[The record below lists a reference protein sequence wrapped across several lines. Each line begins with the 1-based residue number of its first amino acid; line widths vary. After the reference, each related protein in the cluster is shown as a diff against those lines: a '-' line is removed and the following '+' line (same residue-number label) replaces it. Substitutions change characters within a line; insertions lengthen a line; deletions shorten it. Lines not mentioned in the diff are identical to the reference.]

1 MSLEQSLARIS
12 NGGMERH
19 FQHLQR
25 GIEKESLRV
34 NPDGTLAKTPHPKA
48 LGSALTHSSIT
59 TDYSEA
65 LLEFVTPVHTDI
77 DALLKELTDIHHY
90 TYQNVGDEKLWVNS
104 MPCVMEG
111 DNKILIARYGSSNVA
126 KMKEAYRRGLG
137 HRYGR
142 LMQTIAGI
150 HFNFSLPEAFW
161 DDYLDFADS
170 SERKTQKSAQYF
182 ALTRNFLRHSWLACY
197 LFGASPAVCKS
208 FLTGRKHELDEHDG
222 HSFYAPYAT
231 SLRLSDLGYSNNVQA
246 GIEIC
251 YDTLEEYT
259 ATLRKAI
266 QTPYPEYQSIPE
278 VIDGK
283 YQQLNPNL
291 LQIENEFYAVIRPKQ
306 VAESGES
313 PSRALMDR
321 GVEYVEVR
329 SLDLNPFTPVG
340 IDAECIRFFD
350 AFLLYCLFT
359 DSLPLSNA
367 ERREAADNRQRAVL
381 SGRLPGLMLSRYN
394 DEIPFTAAANSLLD
408 EVAEVAS
415 LLDDIIGG
423 DAYRTVIDKQ
433 RAKIK
438 DADLTPSARILSEMD
453 REHDSFYAFAMSKA
467 IEHEKHFKGL
477 NMHRET
483 INRYQEEAV
492 SSLDRQRQIE
502 EADDLSFP
510 DFLAQYFARQ
520 NQIGRQK
527 NG

>member
-12 NGGMERH
+12 NGGMDKH

-34 NPDGTLAKTPHPKA
+34 NPDGTLAQTPHPKA

-161 DDYLDFADS
+161 DDFLDFADS
-170 SERKTQKSAQYF
+170 ADRKAQKSTQYF

-222 HSFYAPYAT
+222 HSFYAPNAT

-251 YDTLEEYT
+251 YNTLEEYT

-266 QTPYPEYQSIPE
+266 QTPYPAYQTIPE

-321 GVEYVEVR
+321 GVAYVEVR
-329 SLDLNPFTPVG
+329 SLDLNPFAPVG

-350 AFLLYCLFT
+350 AFLLYCLLE
-359 DSLPLSNA
+359 DSPPLSNA
-367 ERREAADNRQRAVL
+367 ERGEASENRQRAVL
-381 SGRLPGLMLSRYN
+381 SGRLPGLMLGRYN
-394 DEIPFTAAANSLLD
+394 DEIPFSVAAKELLS
-408 EVAEVAS
+408 EVAQVAS
-415 LLDDIIGG
+415 LLDGIEGG
-423 DAYRTVIDKQ
+423 NAYRNVIDSQ
-433 RAKIK
+433 RAKIE
-438 DADLTPSARILSEMD
+438 DTSLTPSARILAEMESD
-453 REHDSFYAFAMSKA
+453 HDSFYAFAMSKA

-477 NMHRET
+477 TMDRET
-483 INRYQEEAV
+483 IERYQQEAAA
-492 SSLDRQRQIE
+492 SLERQREIE
-502 EADDLSFP
+502 EADELTFP
-510 DFLAQYFARQ
+510 DFLEEYFARQ
-520 NQIGRQK
+520 NQIRSEQA
-527 NG
+527 

>member
-1 MSLEQSLARIS
+1 MSLEQTLARLI
-12 NGGMERH
+12 NGGMEKH
-19 FQHLQR
+19 LQHLQR

-34 NPDGTLAKTPHPKA
+34 NPDGTLAQTPHPKA

-77 DALLKELTDIHHY
+77 DALLKQLTDIHHY

-111 DNKILIARYGSSNVA
+111 DANIKIARYGSSNVA

-150 HFNFSLPEAFW
+150 HFNFSLPETFW
-161 DDYLDFADS
+161 DDYLVFDDS
-170 SERKTQKSAQYF
+170 TKRRAQKSAHYF

-208 FLTGRKHELDEHDG
+208 FLNGRQHALDEHDG

-246 GIEIC
+246 GIEIS

-259 ATLRKAI
+259 DTLRQAI
-266 QTPYPEYQSIPE
+266 QTPYPEYQSIPQ

-329 SLDLNPFTPVG
+329 SLDLDPFSPAG

-350 AFLLYCLFT
+350 IFLLFCLFS
-359 DSLPLSNA
+359 DSPPLSSL
-367 ERREAADNRQRAVL
+367 ERQEAADNRQRAVL
-381 SGRLPGLMLSRYN
+381 SGRQPGLMLSLYN
-394 DEIPFTAAANSLLD
+394 DEMPFTSAAHRLL
-408 EVAEVAS
+408 AELNQIAS
-415 LLDDIIGG
+415 MLDGVVGG
-423 DAYRTVIDKQ
+423 HAYQAALENQK
-433 RAKIK
+433 AKVEDMK
-438 DADLTPSARILSEMD
+438 LTPSAKILAEMESD
-453 REHDSFYAFAMSKA
+453 HDSFYAFAMSKA
-467 IEHEKHFKGL
+467 KEHEKHFKGL
-477 NMHRET
+477 DMDQQVMQMYRD
-483 INRYQEEAV
+483 EAAE
-492 SSLDRQRQIE
+492 SLERQRQIE
-502 EADDLSFP
+502 DADTVSFP
-510 DFLAQYFARQ
+510 EFLEQYFTRQ
-520 NQIGRQK
+520 NQTG
-527 NG
+527 G

>member
-1 MSLEQSLARIS
+1 MSLEQSFARII

-19 FQHLQR
+19 FQYLQR

-65 LLEFVTPVHTDI
+65 LLEFVTPVHTNI
-77 DALLKELTDIHHY
+77 DALLKQLTDIHHF

-111 DNKILIARYGSSNVA
+111 DEMIRIARYGSSNVA

-150 HFNFSLPEAFW
+150 HFNFSLPEQFW
-161 DDYLDFADS
+161 DEYLEFEDRAD
-170 SERKTQKSAQYF
+170 RKAQKSAHYF

-208 FLTGRKHELDEHDG
+208 FLNGRQHHLDEHDG
-222 HSFYAPYAT
+222 HSFYAPFAT

-251 YDTLEEYT
+251 YDTLEEY
-259 ATLRKAI
+259 ASTLLQAI
-266 QTPYPEYQSIPE
+266 QTPHPAYQVIPQI
-278 VIDGK
+278 IDGK

-306 VAESGES
+306 IAESGES

-329 SLDLNPFTPVG
+329 SLDLNPFAPVG

-350 AFLLYCLFT
+350 VFLLFCLLS
-359 DSLPLSNA
+359 DSPPISSQ
-367 ERREAADNRQRAVL
+367 ERHEAAENRQRAVL
-381 SGRLPGLMLSRYN
+381 SGRQSGLMLSLYN
-394 DEIPFTAAANSLLD
+394 DEIPFKSAANRLLARVSD
-408 EVAEVAS
+408 VAS
-415 LLDDIIGG
+415 LLDDVVGG
-423 DAYRTVIDKQ
+423 NAYRSAIENQ
-433 RAKIK
+433 RARVE
-438 DADLTPSARILSEMD
+438 DANLTPSAKILAEMERD
-453 REHDSFYAFAMSKA
+453 HDSFYAFAMSKA
-467 IEHEKHFKGL
+467 KEHEKHFKDL
-477 NMHRET
+477 VMDQQT
-483 INRYQEEAV
+483 MKQYQDEAAA
-492 SSLDRQRQIE
+492 SLERQRQIE
-502 EADDLSFP
+502 ESDLLPF
-510 DFLAQYFARQ
+510 DEFLVQYFARQ
-520 NQIGRQK
+520 NQTTA
-527 NG
+527 